1 MTTDTVGVEEG
12 KDTRVHQTRYARSRT
27 MITSLAELEK
37 RVYLRRGEVVV
48 DMREVA
54 TAGG

>member
-1 MTTDTVGVEEG
+1 MTTDTVGAEEG

-54 TAGG
+54 TVGG